1 MFGILNLNKPSG
13 PTSRAC
19 VSVIEKLVRPLKAG
33 HAGTLDPI
41 ANGVLLVLVGQ
52 AVRLTDAIHTLP
64 KEYVGRFQLGVT
76 SESAD
81 TESELIPL
89 VGAAALT
96 SECIERILPKY
107 TGHIEQ
113 TPPKFSAI
121 WIDGKRAHELAR
133 EGKSFEIPSRK
144 VHIEEIELTDFDGNS
159 FELRIRCGTG
169 TYVRSLGRDIA
180 LELGSDAV
188 MTHLTRTAIGPFSIQ
203 QSCSMESMSD
213 LAAVEKELA
222 PPRLGVQHWQQAT
235 PSEEVLLK
243 LEQGKSVMQ
252 EELEASPPWTEDYAA
267 VVDTEGRL
275 RALVKKISPQLWRA
289 DKCFLLSMQ

>member
-1 MFGILNLNKPSG
+1 
-13 PTSRAC
+13 
-19 VSVIEKLVRPLKAG
+19 
-33 HAGTLDPI
+33 
-41 ANGVLLVLVGQ
+41 
-52 AVRLTDAIHTLP
+52 LP

-89 VGAAALT
+89 VGAATLT
-96 SECIERILPKY
+96 RECIERILPKY

-144 VHIEEIELTDFDGNS
+144 VHIQEIELTDFDGNS

-180 LELGSDAV
+180 LELRSDAV

-203 QSCSMESMSD
+203 QSCSLEALPD
-213 LAAVEKELA
+213 LVAVEKELA
-222 PPRLGVQHWQQAT
+222 PPRRGVQHWPQAT

-252 EELEASPPWTEDYAA
+252 EELEATNPLIEDYAA
-267 VVDTEGRL
+267 VVDTAGRL
-275 RALVKKISPQLWRA
+275 RALIKKIGPQLWRA